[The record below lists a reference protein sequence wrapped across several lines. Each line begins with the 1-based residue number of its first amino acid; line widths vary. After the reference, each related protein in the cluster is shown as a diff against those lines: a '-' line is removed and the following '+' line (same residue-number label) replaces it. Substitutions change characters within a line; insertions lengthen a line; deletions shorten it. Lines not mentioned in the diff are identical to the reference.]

1 MSRLLRT
8 GYVRRVVKL
17 DYNSLYP
24 SIILTWAISDPTDL
38 MMIML
43 HCLEYV
49 LTQREKYKGLK
60 KKAGKKKEAA
70 TNEEDKRKYAYE
82 ESFNDKKQLPLKI
95 FGNSFFGSYGA
106 PNVFPWGSLR
116 CAEKTTCI
124 GRMALRLMIS
134 HFSKLGYEPIVGD
147 TDGFNFM
154 LPEDS
159 TFRYTEENPYI
170 SPGLSRETEAGKKYT
185 GFRADVA
192 EFNDLYMSDK
202 HYDPHAVNKMG
213 LGIDEVVDATIN
225 FSRKNYADYFPEN
238 PYPEDV
244 KLVGNTIKSKKMP
257 EYISKFLA
265 VGIRLLLRGKGQEFL
280 DEYYNYVEKIYN
292 YQIPL
297 RDIATKGKI
306 KKSIK
311 EYKKDIQTLTKAGR
325 PKSRQAWY
333 ELAIANK
340 LKVGNGDTI
349 YYVNTGK
356 SKSHA
361 DVKKVKHYCMLN
373 DNGEKIDITKEIAKE
388 LKKYKKENQYDW
400 DMGNRTESW
409 FIKKF
414 YPSAFLEEEI
424 VLNCVLVP
432 RDIID
437 KEDDTFCADVSEDL
451 EYNVEKYIDMFNK
464 RITPL
469 LVCFNREI
477 RPNILISNPKDR
489 PYFTEE
495 QCELVSGQPNKP
507 GDQDTYEQ
515 LMTMED
521 KEFKFW
527 TTYDEVPPFF
537 EECGMGK
544 WEDAVADY
552 KERMKREEEEGIAEE
567 RRRYQ
572 ELLDALTEAEKVK
585 FVEDGEL
592 PSEILKIVEPDPNS
606 SNLVSK
612 THKEVIIGTIGDF
625 IGVIYSTDKTDDE

>member
-1 MSRLLRT
+1 MEMNKKMFDIHTKMETLL
-8 GYVRRVVKL
+8 
-17 DYNSLYP
+17 
-24 SIILTWAISDPTDL
+24 
-38 MMIML
+38 
-43 HCLEYV
+43 
-49 LTQREKYKGLK
+49 
-60 KKAGKKKEAA
+60 KEA
-70 TNEEDKRKYAYE
+70 
-82 ESFNDKKQLPLKI
+82 
-95 FGNSFFGSYGA
+95 
-106 PNVFPWGSLR
+106 
-116 CAEKTTCI
+116 
-124 GRMALRLMIS
+124 
-134 HFSKLGYEPIVGD
+134 
-147 TDGFNFM
+147 
-154 LPEDS
+154 
-159 TFRYTEENPYI
+159 
-170 SPGLSRETEAGKKYT
+170 
-185 GFRADVA
+185 
-192 EFNDLYMSDK
+192 
-202 HYDPHAVNKMG
+202 
-213 LGIDEVVDATIN
+213 VV
-225 FSRKNYADYFPEN
+225 
-238 PYPEDV
+238 
-244 KLVGNTIKSKKMP
+244 
-257 EYISKFLA
+257 
-265 VGIRLLLRGKGQEFL
+265 
-280 DEYYNYVEKIYN
+280 
-292 YQIPL
+292 
-297 RDIATKGKI
+297 
-306 KKSIK
+306 
-311 EYKKDIQTLTKAGR
+311 
-325 PKSRQAWY
+325 
-333 ELAIANK
+333 
-340 LKVGNGDTI
+340 
-349 YYVNTGK
+349 
-356 SKSHA
+356 
-361 DVKKVKHYCMLN
+361 LN

-552 KERMKREEEEGIAEE
+552 KERMKRDEEEGIAEE

-592 PSEILKIVEPDPNS
+592 PSEILKIVELDPNS